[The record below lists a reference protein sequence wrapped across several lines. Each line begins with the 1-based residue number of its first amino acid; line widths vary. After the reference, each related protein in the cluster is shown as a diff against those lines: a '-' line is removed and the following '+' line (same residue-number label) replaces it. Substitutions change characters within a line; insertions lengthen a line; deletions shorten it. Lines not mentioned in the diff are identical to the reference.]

1 MNNLRLII
9 LILLTICEE
18 SLSFQKLFSF
28 FDIRGVI
35 GTILKISFLV
45 ENSGKNIY
53 IYMIFIL
60 FWFFRIGFDSKSNIR
75 LVLESK

>member
-28 FDIRGVI
+28 FDVRRVI

-45 ENSGKNIY
+45 KNSGKNIFIYDIY
-53 IYMIFIL
+53 IIF
-60 FWFFRIGFDSKSNIR
+60 
-75 LVLESK
+75 VLQNWL